1 MDDEVADRLTP
12 VYAVILFFVATLM
25 VYIGTGPEWYYIV
38 SGSKAC
44 RENWWQ
50 HLLYSIYTINNK
62 ANNVSNKL

>member
-1 MDDEVADRLTP
+1 MLDDDEVADRLTP

-50 HLLYSIYTINNK
+50 HLLYSNYNK
-62 ANNVSNKL
+62 AIK